1 MSLLAAWATFYI
13 IVGSA
18 AAVLVG
24 LTFIAITLSTQIRLP
39 GVERGIAAFNTPTV
53 VHFGVALFLA
63 ALLSA
68 PWPTL
73 VPPALVLGLCGLAL
87 TLYTAN
93 VMQRQRRLTGYT
105 PVLED
110 WLWYKLS
117 PLVAYLA
124 LVAAAPLLPVSPEPT
139 LLLIGAVMALLL
151 FNGIHNAWD
160 LVIYIVVARLPEQ
173 DEREVGEGIAPPGAA
188 APASD

>member
-1 MSLLAAWATFYI
+1 MSLLAAWANFYI

-39 GVERGIAAFNTPTV
+39 GIERGIAAFNTPTV

-73 VPPALVLGLCGLAL
+73 VPLALALGLCGLVL

-93 VMQRQRRLTGYT
+93 VMQRQRHLTGYT

-139 LLLIGAVMALLL
+139 LFLIGAVMALLL

-160 LVIYIVVARLPEQ
+160 LVTYIVVARLPEQ
-173 DEREVGEGIAPPGAA
+173 DEREVGKGIAPPGAA
-188 APASD
+188 APASE